1 MTSVGKRGIYPRR
14 EPAAK
19 PPGFFVQRSPPARSP
34 RPAGDRELHA
44 AAFGRAAAVMRDRRH
59 IADRGDRKTD
69 RLEGAQRRFT
79 PRARALDLDVEG
91 AHAMLHG
98 LAPGILGGNLG
109 GIGRRF
115 ARPLE
120 ALA

>member
-44 AAFGRAAAVMRDRRH
+44 RVWAGGSRYAGSASQSRIEV
-59 IADRGDRKTD
+59 IAKPT
-69 RLEGAQRRFT
+69 AW
-79 PRARALDLDVEG
+79 RARNADSRPEPALDLDVEG

-98 LAPGILGGNLG
+98 LPAGVLGGDL
-109 GIGRRF
+109 R
-115 ARPLE
+115 A
-120 ALA
+120 